1 MGCNIP
7 FLFAEILTL
16 QQEKKLYN
24 LMILQGIKRNSNN
37 EMIFEHKNAL
47 LLSWKHVKEQ
57 EQKQRRSSD
66 PLGLYVD
73 VMAALIL
80 RQHCLGIPST
90 QSVIRQLITTPIL
103 QCHKPVLHFVMNNP
117 SNIKCRARRMKMTTS
132 VSFTPYPI
140 DRGLESHFS
149 FII

>member
-16 QQEKKLYN
+16 QQQKKLYN

-66 PLGLYVD
+66 PPCMYAD
-73 VMAALIL
+73 VMASLIL
-80 RQHCLGIPST
+80 RQHCFGIPSA
-90 QSVIRQLITTPIL
+90 QSVISQFISTPIL
-103 QCHKPVLHFVMNNP
+103 QCHKPVLHFAMNNP
-117 SNIKCRARRMKMTTS
+117 SNVKRKTKKNLFNS
-132 VSFTPYPI
+132 
-140 DRGLESHFS
+140 GKHE
-149 FII
+149 